1 MNISSPKDE
10 EQERRSSTNDYEI
23 ILWCTVFI
31 LTAIA
36 ILCANT
42 FAIFVFTTKR
52 LLRKRNNILLMNL
65 ATADLIIGGIAFPMF
80 IYIFYKSA
88 KHYQW
93 RDMILNQVYICV
105 DIFAALTSMTILAVI
120 ATERAYSVFFP
131 LKHRCMSRR
140 SRFYWLSAAF
150 AWIMGGV
157 LTTLKVLAWTAL
169 IPMLYANRVI
179 FSFVFLALVTIILA
193 YTSIWTRIKSRK
205 RDNNNFVIREKS
217 VAQAMLI
224 VTIAFIVMWLP
235 FFLINVAVSFENQ
248 LLKVIPLNVVYFAKL
263 MHYGNSFANP
273 IIYYLKL
280 PQFRRAL
287 RKLSYRSS
295 ARTDLNV

>member
-1 MNISSPKDE
+1 
-10 EQERRSSTNDYEI
+10 
-23 ILWCTVFI
+23 
-31 LTAIA
+31 
-36 ILCANT
+36 
-42 FAIFVFTTKR
+42 
-52 LLRKRNNILLMNL
+52 
-65 ATADLIIGGIAFPMF
+65 
-80 IYIFYKSA
+80 
-88 KHYQW
+88 
-93 RDMILNQVYICV
+93 
-105 DIFAALTSMTILAVI
+105 
-120 ATERAYSVFFP
+120 
-131 LKHRCMSRR
+131 
-140 SRFYWLSAAF
+140 
-150 AWIMGGV
+150 MGGV
-157 LTTLKVLAWTAL
+157 LTALKVLAWTAL
-169 IPMLYANRVI
+169 IPMLYDNRVI
-179 FSFVFLALVTIILA
+179 FSFVFLALVTIVLA
-193 YTSIWTRIKSRK
+193 YTSIWIRIKSRK